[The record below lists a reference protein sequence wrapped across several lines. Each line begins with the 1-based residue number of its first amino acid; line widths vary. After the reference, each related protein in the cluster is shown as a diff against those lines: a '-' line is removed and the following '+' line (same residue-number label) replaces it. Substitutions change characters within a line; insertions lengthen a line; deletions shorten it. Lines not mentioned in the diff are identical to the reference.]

1 MREFMM
7 WITAFLVAL
16 VVIFGLGYALVAFIG
31 LYLPTLDVT
40 QWNGFQRGGFLVLLF
55 VCGVIATSY
64 TETTYEMERLRDEAT
79 KSQ

>member
-7 WITAFLVAL
+7 WISAFLIAL
-16 VVIFGLGYALVAFIG
+16 TAIFTGGYALVAFIG

-64 TETTYEMERLRDEAT
+64 VEVWYENTRKGEND
-79 KSQ
+79 